1 MTKEFGVVMAF
12 DYGLRNIGIAI
23 GQNIT
28 KSASTFYAIKAKE
41 GEPDWIKLDSIV
53 KEWEPTLFIVGD
65 PFNMD
70 GTRSEF
76 QKRISQFSTELKN
89 RYKIRLHMM
98 DERLT
103 TKEAKE
109 RIKTQSSGL
118 KEFIRVIIVG
128 VIMWNSILNRF
139 VRQESEVSISL

>member
-1 MTKEFGVVMAF
+1 MIKESEVVMAF

-28 KSASTFYAIKAKE
+28 KSASTFYSVKAKK
-41 GEPDWIKLDSIV
+41 GTPDWIRLDAIV
-53 KEWEPTLFIVGD
+53 EEWRPDLFIVGD

-70 GTRSEF
+70 GTKSNF
-76 QKRISQFSTELKN
+76 QKRISKFSLELKK
-89 RYKIRLHMM
+89 RYEIRVHMM

-109 RIKTQSSGL
+109 RIMNQSNGL
-118 KEFIRVIIVG
+118 KR
-128 VIMWNSILNRF
+128 SID
-139 VRQESEVSISL
+139 EHSISAQIILEDWFRSQG

>member
-1 MTKEFGVVMAF
+1 MFKGSGVVMSF

-23 GQNIT
+23 GQSIT

-41 GEPDWIKLDSIV
+41 GVPDWIKLDSIIE
-53 KEWEPTLFIVGD
+53 EWEPGLFVVGD

-70 GTRSEF
+70 GTKSKF
-76 QKRISQFSTELKN
+76 QKKIAKFSRDLKK
-89 RYKIRLHMM
+89 RYEIELHMI

-109 RIKTQSSGL
+109 RIQGKSEGIKNLPNKHSVSAQ
-118 KEFIRVIIVG
+118 IILED
-128 VIMWNSILNRF
+128 WFRSID
-139 VRQESEVSISL
+139 

>member
-1 MTKEFGVVMAF
+1 MFKESGVVMAF

-41 GEPDWIKLDSIV
+41 GVPDWVKLDSIIE
-53 KEWEPTLFIVGD
+53 EWEPGLIIVGD

-70 GTRSEF
+70 GTKSEF
-76 QKRISQFSTELKN
+76 QKKIAKFSTELIK
-89 RYKIRLHMM
+89 RYEIELQMI

-103 TKEAKE
+103 TKEAKD
-109 RIKTQSSGL
+109 RIQDKPDGIKDSAN
-118 KEFIRVIIVG
+118 KH
-128 VIMWNSILNRF
+128 
-139 VRQESEVSISL
+139 SISAQIILEDWFRSID

>member
-1 MTKEFGVVMAF
+1 MVKEAGVVMAF

-41 GEPDWIKLDSIV
+41 GVPDWIKLDSIV
-53 KEWEPTLFIVGD
+53 EEWEPDLFIVGD

-70 GTRSEF
+70 GTKSEF
-76 QKRISQFSTELKN
+76 QKKITKFSTELKN
-89 RYKIRLHMM
+89 RYEIELQMI

-109 RIKTQSSGL
+109 RIQDKPDGIKDSAN
-118 KEFIRVIIVG
+118 KH
-128 VIMWNSILNRF
+128 
-139 VRQESEVSISL
+139 SISAQIILEDWFRSID

>member
-1 MTKEFGVVMAF
+1 MTEGLGVVMAV

-28 KSASTFYAIKAKE
+28 KSASTFYSIKAKE
-41 GEPDWIKLDSIV
+41 GKPDWIKLDSIV
-53 KEWEPTLFIVGD
+53 EEWQPSLFIVGD

-70 GTRSEF
+70 GTKSDL
-76 QKRISQFSTELKN
+76 QKRVSKFSSELNK
-89 RYKIRLHMM
+89 RYDVRVHMM

-109 RIKTQSSGL
+109 RIKNEFNGIKGSSN
-118 KEFIRVIIVG
+118 KH
-128 VIMWNSILNRF
+128 
-139 VRQESEVSISL
+139 SISAQIILEDWFRSAC

>member
-1 MTKEFGVVMAF
+1 MVKESGVVMAF

-41 GEPDWIKLDSIV
+41 GVPDWIKLDSIV
-53 KEWEPTLFIVGD
+53 EEWEPGLFIVGD
-65 PFNMD
+65 AFNMD
-70 GTRSEF
+70 GTKSEF
-76 QKRISQFSTELKN
+76 QKKIVKFTTELKK
-89 RYKIRLHMM
+89 RYEIEFQMM

-109 RIKTQSSGL
+109 RIQNKPDGI
-118 KEFIRVIIVG
+118 KESA
-128 VIMWNSILNRF
+128 NKH
-139 VRQESEVSISL
+139 SISAQIILEDWFRSID

>member
-1 MTKEFGVVMAF
+1 MVKESGVVMAF

-41 GEPDWIKLDSIV
+41 GVPDWMKLDSIIE
-53 KEWEPTLFIVGD
+53 EWEPGLFIVGD

-70 GTRSEF
+70 GTKSEF
-76 QKRISQFSTELKN
+76 QKKIAKFSTELKK
-89 RYKIRLHMM
+89 RYEIELHMM

-103 TKEAKE
+103 TKEAQA
-109 RIKTQSSGL
+109 RIQDKPDGIKDSANKHSVSAQ
-118 KEFIRVIIVG
+118 IILED
-128 VIMWNSILNRF
+128 WFRSTD
-139 VRQESEVSISL
+139 

>member
-1 MTKEFGVVMAF
+1 MTEGLGVVMAF

-28 KSASTFYAIKAKE
+28 KSASTFYSIKAKE
-41 GEPDWIKLDSIV
+41 GKPDWIKLDSIV
-53 KEWEPTLFIVGD
+53 EEWQPSLFIVGD

-70 GTRSEF
+70 GTKSDF
-76 QKRISQFSTELKN
+76 QKRISKFSSELNK
-89 RYKIRLHMM
+89 RYDVRVHMM

-109 RIKTQSSGL
+109 RIKNEVNGIKGSSN
-118 KEFIRVIIVG
+118 KH
-128 VIMWNSILNRF
+128 
-139 VRQESEVSISL
+139 SISAQIILEDWFRSAC

>member
-1 MTKEFGVVMAF
+1 MTEESGVVMAF

-70 GTRSEF
+70 GTKSEF
-76 QKRISQFSTELKN
+76 QKRISRFSAELKN

-109 RIKTQSSGL
+109 RIKNEVKGIKGSSN
-118 KEFIRVIIVG
+118 KH
-128 VIMWNSILNRF
+128 
-139 VRQESEVSISL
+139 SISAQIILEDWFRSAC

>member
-1 MTKEFGVVMAF
+1 MIEESEVVMAF

-28 KSASTFYAIKAKE
+28 KSASTFYSLKAKE
-41 GEPDWIKLDSIV
+41 GRPDWIKLDSIV
-53 KEWEPTLFIVGD
+53 EEWQPYLFVVGD

-70 GTRSEF
+70 GTKSNF
-76 QKRISQFSTELKN
+76 QKRISKFSSELKK
-89 RYKIRLHMM
+89 RYKISVQMM

-109 RIKTQSSGL
+109 RINNDFDGL
-118 KEFIRVIIVG
+118 NGLVNKH
-128 VIMWNSILNRF
+128 
-139 VRQESEVSISL
+139 SISAQIILEDWFRSLG

>member
-1 MTKEFGVVMAF
+1 MVRESSVVMAF

-41 GEPDWIKLDSIV
+41 GVPDWIKLDSIV
-53 KEWEPTLFIVGD
+53 EEWEPGLFIVGD

-70 GTRSEF
+70 GTKSEF
-76 QKRISQFSTELKN
+76 QKKIAKFSTELQN
-89 RYKIRLHMM
+89 RYEIELQMI

-103 TKEAKE
+103 TKEAKD
-109 RIKTQSSGL
+109 RIQDKPDGIKDSAN
-118 KEFIRVIIVG
+118 KH
-128 VIMWNSILNRF
+128 
-139 VRQESEVSISL
+139 SISAQIILEDWFRSID

>member
-1 MTKEFGVVMAF
+1 MIKESEVVMAF

-28 KSASTFYAIKAKE
+28 KSASTFYSVKAKK
-41 GEPDWIKLDSIV
+41 GTPDWIRLDAIV
-53 KEWEPTLFIVGD
+53 EEWRPDLFIVGD

-70 GTRSEF
+70 GTKSSF
-76 QKRISQFSTELKN
+76 QKRISKFSLELKK
-89 RYKIRLHMM
+89 RYEIRVHMM

-109 RIKTQSSGL
+109 RIMNQSNGL
-118 KEFIRVIIVG
+118 KR
-128 VIMWNSILNRF
+128 SID
-139 VRQESEVSISL
+139 EHSISAQIILEDWFRSQG

>member
-1 MTKEFGVVMAF
+1 MTKESSVLMAF

-28 KSASTFYAIKAKE
+28 KSASTFYTIKAKE

-76 QKRISQFSTELKN
+76 QKRISQFSTKLKN

-109 RIKTQSSGL
+109 RIKTGSSEL
-118 KEFIRVIIVG
+118 KEST
-128 VIMWNSILNRF
+128 NKH
-139 VRQESEVSISL
+139 SISAQIILEDWFRSID

>member
-1 MTKEFGVVMAF
+1 MFKESGVVMAF

-41 GEPDWIKLDSIV
+41 GVPDWVKLDSIIE
-53 KEWEPTLFIVGD
+53 EWEPGLIIVGD

-70 GTRSEF
+70 GTKSEF
-76 QKRISQFSTELKN
+76 QKKIAKFSTELKN
-89 RYKIRLHMM
+89 RYEIELQMI

-109 RIKTQSSGL
+109 RIQDKPDGIKDSAN
-118 KEFIRVIIVG
+118 KH
-128 VIMWNSILNRF
+128 
-139 VRQESEVSISL
+139 SISAQIILEDWFRSID

>member
-1 MTKEFGVVMAF
+1 MTEESSVIMAF

-109 RIKTQSSGL
+109 RIKTESSGL
-118 KEFIRVIIVG
+118 KESANKHSVSAQIILED
-128 VIMWNSILNRF
+128 WFRSID
-139 VRQESEVSISL
+139 

>member
-1 MTKEFGVVMAF
+1 MTEESSVIMAF

-28 KSASTFYAIKAKE
+28 KSSSTFYAIKAKE

-76 QKRISQFSTELKN
+76 QKRISQFSTKLKN

-109 RIKTQSSGL
+109 RIKTGSSEL
-118 KEFIRVIIVG
+118 KEST
-128 VIMWNSILNRF
+128 NKH
-139 VRQESEVSISL
+139 SISAQIILEDWFRSMD

>member
-1 MTKEFGVVMAF
+1 MVKESGVVMAF

-28 KSASTFYAIKAKE
+28 KSASTFYAIKAQE
-41 GEPDWIKLDSIV
+41 GVPDWIKLDLIIQ
-53 KEWEPTLFIVGD
+53 EWEPVLFVVGD

-70 GTRSEF
+70 GTKSEF
-76 QKRISQFSTELKN
+76 QKKIAKFSAELKK
-89 RYKIRLHMM
+89 RYKIDLHLM

-109 RIKTQSSGL
+109 RIQDRSDGI
-118 KEFIRVIIVG
+118 KESA
-128 VIMWNSILNRF
+128 NKH
-139 VRQESEVSISL
+139 SISAQIILEDWFRSLD

>member
-1 MTKEFGVVMAF
+1 MVKEFGVVMAF

-41 GEPDWIKLDSIV
+41 GVPDWMKLDLIIE
-53 KEWEPTLFIVGD
+53 EWEPDLFIVGD

-70 GTRSEF
+70 GTKSKF
-76 QKRISQFSTELKN
+76 QKKITKFSTELKK
-89 RYKIRLHMM
+89 RYEIELHMM

-103 TKEAKE
+103 TKEAIE
-109 RIKTQSSGL
+109 RIHNKPDGIKDSAN
-118 KEFIRVIIVG
+118 KH
-128 VIMWNSILNRF
+128 
-139 VRQESEVSISL
+139 SISAQIILEDWFRSID

>member
-1 MTKEFGVVMAF
+1 MFKESGVVMAF

-41 GEPDWIKLDSIV
+41 GVPDWVKLDSIIE
-53 KEWEPTLFIVGD
+53 EWEPGLIIVGD

-70 GTRSEF
+70 GTKSEF
-76 QKRISQFSTELKN
+76 QKKIAKFSTELIK
-89 RYKIRLHMM
+89 RYEIELQMI

-109 RIKTQSSGL
+109 RIQDKPDGIKDSAN
-118 KEFIRVIIVG
+118 KH
-128 VIMWNSILNRF
+128 
-139 VRQESEVSISL
+139 SISAQIILEDWFRSVD

>member
-1 MTKEFGVVMAF
+1 MTEEPGVVMAF

-28 KSASTFYAIKAKE
+28 KSASTFYVIKAKE

-53 KEWEPTLFIVGD
+53 KEWEPALFIVGD

-70 GTRSEF
+70 GTKSEF
-76 QKRISQFSTELKN
+76 QKRISQFSSELNN

-109 RIKTQSSGL
+109 RIKTESSGL
-118 KEFIRVIIVG
+118 R
-128 VIMWNSILNRF
+128 
-139 VRQESEVSISL
+139 ESANKHSISAQIILEDWFRSID

>member
-1 MTKEFGVVMAF
+1 MTEESSVVMAF

-23 GQNIT
+23 GQSIT

-89 RYKIRLHMM
+89 RYKVRLNMM

-103 TKEAKE
+103 TKEAK
-109 RIKTQSSGL
+109 
-118 KEFIRVIIVG
+118 
-128 VIMWNSILNRF
+128 
-139 VRQESEVSISL
+139 

>member
-1 MTKEFGVVMAF
+1 MTEGLGVVMAF

-28 KSASTFYAIKAKE
+28 KSASTFYSVKAKE
-41 GEPDWIKLDSIV
+41 GKPDWIKLDSIV
-53 KEWEPTLFIVGD
+53 EEWQPSLFIVGD

-70 GTRSEF
+70 GTKSDF
-76 QKRISQFSTELKN
+76 QKRISKFSSELNK
-89 RYKIRLHMM
+89 RYDVRVHMM

-109 RIKTQSSGL
+109 RIKNEVNGIKGSSN
-118 KEFIRVIIVG
+118 KH
-128 VIMWNSILNRF
+128 
-139 VRQESEVSISL
+139 SISAQIILEDWFRSAC